1 MTSVIHK
8 ATEVA
13 TTPNRKR
20 DASARYSAFQGRHW
34 RQKQVAPRDA
44 PSSCKWTGGVFYSAW
59 RCNMLDLNLIREQPD
74 LVRTALNNRQMDS
87 SPVDDI
93 LRLVEKRRSLLTQV
107 EALKAERNAVSK
119 EIGKLKDAAEREQK
133 ITAMR
138 EVGERIAALD
148 KEVAEV
154 EAELNSLTA
163 ALPNIPDKRTPIGAS
178 EEENV
183 VIKTVGQLP
192 EFDFEPKA
200 HWDLGPA
207 LGIIDFE
214 RGTKITGSRFYVLSG
229 AGARLQRALI
239 AFMLDLHIRQG
250 YTEKYLPFMV
260 RTATVFG
267 AGQLPKFAD
276 NLYKDHEE
284 DLYFVPT
291 AEVPL
296 TGLHMDEI
304 LEEGQL
310 PLFYTG
316 YTPCFRREKMSAGRD
331 VRGIKRGHQFDKV
344 EMYMYAKPEESDTLL
359 EKMRED
365 AEATCAAL
373 GFTYR
378 VKQLCT
384 GDLGFGSAITYD
396 IEVWAPGCNE
406 WLEVSSVSNVRDFQA
421 RRANIKYRPLDGGKS
436 RFLHTLNGS
445 GLGLPRTLIAVME
458 NNQQADGSIVVPE
471 VLRPWMGGVDII
483 RP

>member
-1 MTSVIHK
+1 
-8 ATEVA
+8 
-13 TTPNRKR
+13 
-20 DASARYSAFQGRHW
+20 
-34 RQKQVAPRDA
+34 
-44 PSSCKWTGGVFYSAW
+44 
-59 RCNMLDLNLIREQPD
+59 MLDLNLIRETPD
-74 LVRTALNNRQMDS
+74 LVRTALTNRQMDP
-87 SPVDDI
+87 SPIDDI
-93 LRLVEKRRSLLTQV
+93 LRLDEQRRALLAQV

-119 EIGKLKDAAEREQK
+119 EIGRTKGTAEREKK
-133 ITAMR
+133 IIAMR
-138 EVGERIAALD
+138 EVGDKISTFD
-148 KEVAEV
+148 KEVANV
-154 EAELNSLTA
+154 EAELHAITSA
-163 ALPNIPDKRTPIGAS
+163 IPNIPDEKTPIGAS

-183 VIKTVGQLP
+183 VLRTVGKLP
-192 EFDFEPKA
+192 EFGFEPKP
-200 HWDLGPA
+200 HWELGPA
-207 LGIIDFE
+207 LGILDFE
-214 RGTKITGSRFYVLSG
+214 RGTKITGSRFYVLNG
-229 AGARLQRALI
+229 PGARLQRALI

-250 YTEKYLPFMV
+250 YAERYLPFMV

-304 LEEGQL
+304 LDQGQL
-310 PLFYTG
+310 PFLYTA

-344 EMYMYAKPEESDTLL
+344 EMYMYAKPEDSDALL

-365 AEATCAAL
+365 AEATCVAL

-384 GDLGFGSAITYD
+384 GDLGFNSTTTYD
-396 IEVWAPGCNE
+396 IEVWAAGCNE

-421 RRANIKYRPLDGGKS
+421 RRANIKYRPADGGKA
-436 RFLHTLNGS
+436 RFVHTLNGS
-445 GLGLPRTLIAVME
+445 GLGLPRTLIAILE
-458 NNQQADGSIVVPE
+458 NNQQSDGSVVVPE

>member
-1 MTSVIHK
+1 
-8 ATEVA
+8 
-13 TTPNRKR
+13 
-20 DASARYSAFQGRHW
+20 
-34 RQKQVAPRDA
+34 
-44 PSSCKWTGGVFYSAW
+44 
-59 RCNMLDLNLIREQPD
+59 MLDLNLIREKPD
-74 LVRTALNNRQMDS
+74 LVRTSLKNRQMDA

-93 LRLVEKRRSLLTQV
+93 LNLDEKRRTLLTQV
-107 EALKAERNAVSK
+107 EALKAERNVVSK
-119 EIGKLKDAAEREQK
+119 EIGKLKDATEREKK

-138 EVGERIAALD
+138 EVGDQIAALD
-148 KEVAEV
+148 KEVTEV
-154 EAELNSLTA
+154 EAELNGLMA
-163 ALPNIPDKRTPIGAS
+163 ALPNIPDERTPIGAS

-183 VIKTVGQLP
+183 ILRTVGQLP
-192 EFDFEPKA
+192 EFDFEPKP

-207 LGIIDFE
+207 LGVIDFE

-229 AGARLQRALI
+229 PGARLQRALI

-260 RTATVFG
+260 KYDTVYG

-276 NLYKDHEE
+276 NLYKDYEE
-284 DLYFVPT
+284 ELYFVPT

-304 LEEGQL
+304 VEEASL
-310 PLFYTG
+310 PFLYTA

-344 EMYMYAKPEESDTLL
+344 EMYMYARPEESDELH

-373 GFTYR
+373 GLPYR
-378 VKQLCT
+378 IKRLCT
-384 GDLGFGSAITYD
+384 GDLGIGAAMTYD
-396 IEVWAPGCNE
+396 VEVWAAGCNE
-406 WLEVSSVSNVRDFQA
+406 WLEVSSVSNDRDFQA
-421 RRANIKYRPLDGGKS
+421 RRANIKYRPADGGKA

-458 NNQQADGSIVVPE
+458 NNQQEDGSIVVPE
-471 VLRPWMGGVDII
+471 ALRPWMGGVDVIK
-483 RP
+483 